1 MKAQTV
7 SVRKP
12 VHLPLPMDKTALS
25 IAILLILIFSKYI
38 YMASLTS
45 YYTFYLIHKFNV
57 SVQDSQLYLF
67 IFLVATAIGTLIG
80 GPVGDRIGRKYV
92 IWASILGAAPFAMMG
107 FVRYHGMNA
116 EQFVWAFIKSE
127 FLLPKRLIF
136 QPENLYYEILKP
148 CIENHEK
155 EELKQHD

>member
-12 VHLPLPMDKTALS
+12 VHLPLPMDNTALS

-57 SVQDSQLYLF
+57 SVLGGWVFALF
-67 IFLVATAIGTLIG
+67 GLAASGLIG
-80 GPVGDRIGRKYV
+80 SLITSTVGAILV
-92 IWASILGAAPFAMMG
+92 LWIASLFS
-107 FVRYHGMNA
+107 
-116 EQFVWAFIKSE
+116 KS
-127 FLLPKRLIF
+127 K
-136 QPENLYYEILKP
+136 
-148 CIENHEK
+148 
-155 EELKQHD
+155 